1 MHENLIRLKAICQAL
16 KGLEQEYVFV
26 GGATVSLYAT
36 DQDLSDEV
44 RPTDDVDVIVELAT
58 YAGYSDL
65 DERLR
70 SLKFTNDITSGV
82 LCRYK
87 YQGIIVDVMPTDPS
101 AIGFSNRWYPNG
113 FKSAINHQLDGETV
127 IKIFTLPY
135 FLASKW
141 EAFKGRGK
149 NDYRTSKDFED
160 LIFVME
166 NCEDFPL
173 QLKDAPNEIR
183 EWLKQEWEPLINTD
197 SFEEGIYAHI
207 TGGYGGK
214 DANYIKLSI
223 IEGLEINDNN
233 DTK

>member
-1 MHENLIRLKAICQAL
+1 MHENLIRLKSVCEAL
-16 KGLEQEYVFV
+16 KGLKQEYVFV

-36 DQDLSDEV
+36 DQDLADEV
-44 RPTDDVDVIVELAT
+44 RPTDDVDVIVELTT
-58 YAGYSDL
+58 YAGYSEL

-70 SLKFTNDITSGV
+70 DLNFANDVMSGV

-87 YQGIIVDVMPTDPS
+87 YQGIIVDVMPTDPDV
-101 AIGFSNRWYPNG
+101 IGFSNRWYPDG
-113 FKSAINHQLDGETV
+113 FKTAVDFKLDDEST

-160 LIFVME
+160 LIFVIE
-166 NCEDFPL
+166 NCEDFSE
-173 QLKDAPNEIR
+173 QLKNAPEDIR
-183 EWLKQEWEPLINTD
+183 TWLKEEWEPLIATD
-197 SFEEGIYAHI
+197 SFEEGIYAHL

-214 DANYIKLSI
+214 DANYIKKSI
-223 IEGLEINDNN
+223 AEGLDI
-233 DTK
+233 TL